1 MEKPRESSVSGDTS
15 SLEGALSFE
24 GTPSSEEAPSS
35 EGAPSPEGVP
45 SFEGALEEL
54 ESIVERMEDGES
66 SLEESLTLFERGMDL
81 TRRCQKALDDAEQRI
96 RTLADSDSP
105 PVEAD
110 AAEGPA
116 ADG

>member
-1 MEKPRESSVSGDTS
+1 MEKRKESPASGD
-15 SLEGALSFE
+15 ALSF
-24 GTPSSEEAPSS
+24 GDGPSP
-35 EGAPSPEGVP
+35 EGAPS
-45 SFEGALEEL
+45 FENALEEL
-54 ESIVERMEDGES
+54 ESIVERMEDGEL

-96 RTLADSDSP
+96 QTLADSESP

-110 AAEGPA
+110 AAEDPA